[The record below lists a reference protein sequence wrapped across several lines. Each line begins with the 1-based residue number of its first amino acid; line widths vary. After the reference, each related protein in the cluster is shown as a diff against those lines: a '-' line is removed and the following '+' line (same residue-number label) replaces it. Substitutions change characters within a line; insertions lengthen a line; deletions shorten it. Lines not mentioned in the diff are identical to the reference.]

1 MRRRDTPKRVT
12 LPNGRTF
19 FARYK
24 RVSRGHLPANI
35 RMNRTYRNQV
45 ARGRRRGQRGRGI
58 VSTFKKIVS
67 HPITQ
72 QLIRGAENLPDLY
85 SKATSKIKHQKLKKA
100 LESEVA
106 KKIVKKLSD
115 KGKRVGRQRR
125 TAITKTSTA
134 AAAIPPATTQ

>member
-1 MRRRDTPKRVT
+1 MRRRDTSKRVT

-58 VSTFKKIVS
+58 VSTFKKIAS

-72 QLIRGAENLPDLY
+72 QLIRTGAENLPDLY
-85 SKATSKIKHQKLKKA
+85 SKATSKLNTKSLKRHLNQRLLKK
-100 LESEVA
+100 LL
-106 KKIVKKLSD
+106 KN
-115 KGKRVGRQRR
+115 
-125 TAITKTSTA
+125 
-134 AAAIPPATTQ
+134 